1 MSSPRVNAFK
11 RPPVPDWAPK
21 IDDVVFVRSGKG
33 LRRITARGTIV
44 AKALHS
50 DSFEVLLKRTIGCCA
65 IKKKLVFFVDDMRP
79 TK

>member
-1 MSSPRVNAFK
+1 MSTPRVSAFK
-11 RPPVPDWAPK
+11 QPPSPDWRPN
-21 IDDVVFVRSGKG
+21 IGDVVFVRSGKG

-50 DSFEVLLKRTIGCCA
+50 DSFDVLLKRTIGCCA
-65 IKKKLVFFVDDMRP
+65 IRKQLVFFVDDMRP